1 MADLYNGD
9 DSSDSDAPEF
19 MAMVSE
25 PSIGIVRLGGGL
37 GGELGGELG
46 GGLGR
51 GSVGKLGD
59 LVDSTYSITLS
70 INTSSKRAVETT
82 NSNIGLASTNNSDK
96 LKEISSKLP
105 FMTTNPTL
113 TYDQIPSVSKV
124 PIKRKFYP
132 PRRHLAPSNFE
143 TTSDWTKIE
152 AVVSEFFE
160 TNGIRY
166 YLPLSIAVFSV
177 NGVPSDPNLEFDV
190 HCCPTES
197 STFIIEFKRIR
208 GDPFILAKLFFNLR
222 RILGDESDNILIDQ
236 DIYHN
241 SSSSFDENKSLS
253 EEIFN
258 PRGERMVYVSD
269 HFNFDSLIK

>member
-1 MADLYNGD
+1 MADLYNRND
-9 DSSDSDAPEF
+9 DDYSDSDAPEF

-25 PSIGIVRLGGGL
+25 PSNGLVRLGGLGGGL
-37 GGELGGELG
+37 G
-46 GGLGR
+46 
-51 GSVGKLGD
+51 D
-59 LVDSTYSITLS
+59 LVDWSSSITLS
-70 INTSSKRAVETT
+70 INASSKRAVEAPS
-82 NSNIGLASTNNSDK
+82 SNIDPVSTNNSIK
-96 LKEISSKLP
+96 FKESSSKSLP
-105 FMTTNPTL
+105 FMITHPTL
-113 TYDQIPSVSKV
+113 TYDQIPSVTKV

-152 AVVSEFFE
+152 TVVSEFFE

-177 NGVPSDPNLEFDV
+177 NGVPSDPNLVFEV
-190 HCCPTES
+190 HCCPTER
-197 STFIIEFKRIR
+197 STFVIEFKRIR

-222 RILGDESDNILIDQ
+222 RVLGNESDNMLIDQ
-236 DIYHN
+236 EIGHN
-241 SSSSFDENKSLS
+241 SSSSFDEKESFS
-253 EEIFN
+253 EEMFN